1 MNRASSRLRP
11 LRAFEMASS
20 AEIEIGLAVGV
31 YQKEIQCAVDAARAA
46 GRAVLAHYGNTQADI
61 KAGGSPVTAADHAAS
76 DVILKTIAQNF
87 PDDAVLCE
95 ETADSPARLSA
106 RRLWI
111 VDPLDG
117 TKEFLAQN
125 GEFSV
130 MIGLVVDDRP
140 VVGVVYMPAVDRLYW
155 AAEGAGAW
163 LQEAGTSRQ
172 LRAQT
177 VGEGL
182 RLVTSR
188 SHADATVE
196 AMCAALPITE
206 RRPSGSVGIKC
217 ALIAEGACDL
227 YAHPVPY
234 MSEWD
239 TCAPE
244 VVLREAGG
252 SVTDC
257 LGNPLKYNKPDTHQ
271 PQGIL
276 ACSPG
281 VRELVLPIVSA
292 VLRERAT
299 R

>member
-1 MNRASSRLRP
+1 
-11 LRAFEMASS
+11 
-20 AEIEIGLAVGV
+20 
-31 YQKEIQCAVDAARAA
+31 
-46 GRAVLAHYGNTQADI
+46 
-61 KAGGSPVTAADHAAS
+61 
-76 DVILKTIAQNF
+76 
-87 PDDAVLCE
+87 
-95 ETADSPARLSA
+95 
-106 RRLWI
+106 
-111 VDPLDG
+111 
-117 TKEFLAQN
+117 
-125 GEFSV
+125 
-130 MIGLVVDDRP
+130 
-140 VVGVVYMPAVDRLYW
+140 
-155 AAEGAGAW
+155 
-163 LQEAGTSRQ
+163 
-172 LRAQT
+172 
-177 VGEGL
+177 
-182 RLVTSR
+182 
-188 SHADATVE
+188 
-196 AMCAALPITE
+196 MCAALPITE

-217 ALIAEGACDL
+217 ALIAEGTCDL